1 MASLYDFLIKPI
13 HLEFNRLTEG
23 RDFFL
28 ICLVYSIVF
37 LIVAWRTHRKKG
49 WVAPFR
55 ELLTTKE
62 KISIFLFSIVKNLP
76 IVSGLIKKK
85 MEKEE
90 EKVSTLLNSE
100 F

>member
-1 MASLYDFLIKPI
+1 M
-13 HLEFNRLTEG
+13 
-23 RDFFL
+23 
-28 ICLVYSIVF
+28 
-37 LIVAWRTHRKKG
+37 
-49 WVAPFR
+49 APFR